1 MAYAKSKPQP
11 REPDTAVAAEP
22 ALSIRKLQLRHRNH
36 ALRDVATRVFLEQ
49 GYDGATMELVAAE
62 AKVTKKT
69 VYNHFAGKDAMFAAV
84 IESLCDGMLAELHH
98 DGEFTG
104 DLEEELTRFCNHL
117 ILAIGVPPGLEVFR
131 LAISVAKRFPDLGRA
146 LYRAGP
152 DRVTDTVENYLDE
165 QVKAG
170 RLAVPDTRVAAQY
183 LMGMIAGRL
192 QLALMGD
199 PIRPRSE
206 ATHQYVRGA
215 VQMFCRA
222 HIVSGAPKPAAGSK
236 KRR

>member
-1 MAYAKSKPQP
+1 MAYARNNPQP
-11 REPDTAVAAEP
+11 RKLATQAVAEP
-22 ALSIRKLQLRHRNH
+22 SLSIRKRELRQRNH
-36 ALRDVATRVFLEQ
+36 SLRDAATRVFLEH
-49 GYDGATMELVAAE
+49 GYDSATMELVAAE

-98 DGEFTG
+98 EAEFSG
-104 DLEEELTRFCNHL
+104 DLEEELTRFCDQL
-117 ILAIGVPPGLEVFR
+117 ILAVGVPPGLEVFR
-131 LAISVAKRFPDLGRA
+131 LAISVAKRFPELGRA

-152 DRVTDTVENYLDE
+152 ERVTDAVGTYLDE
-165 QVKAG
+165 QVAAG
-170 RLAVPDTRVAAQY
+170 RLAIADTRLAARY

-199 PIRPRSE
+199 VIRPRSE
-206 ATHQYVRGA
+206 VTRQYVRGA
-215 VQMFCRA
+215 VQLFCRA
-222 HIVSGAPKPAAGSK
+222 HAVSAAPKPAAGSK